1 MARSRLL
8 YPDPQPLAFG
18 RRTSVGNG
26 LLTQFLEADMGK
38 LAGCYTPD
46 TGGHRRV
53 DLAKAQQMGV
63 SFLIRK
69 RRSCCSPWRSSR
81 CSA

>member
-1 MARSRLL
+1 MARSRQV
-8 YPDPQPLAFG
+8 YPDPQPLALG

-46 TGGHRRV
+46 TGGHRRI
-53 DLAKAQQMGV
+53 DLTKAQQMGV

>member
-46 TGGHRRV
+46 TWRHRRV
-53 DLAKAQQMGV
+53 HLTKAH
-63 SFLIRK
+63 
-69 RRSCCSPWRSSR
+69 
-81 CSA
+81 